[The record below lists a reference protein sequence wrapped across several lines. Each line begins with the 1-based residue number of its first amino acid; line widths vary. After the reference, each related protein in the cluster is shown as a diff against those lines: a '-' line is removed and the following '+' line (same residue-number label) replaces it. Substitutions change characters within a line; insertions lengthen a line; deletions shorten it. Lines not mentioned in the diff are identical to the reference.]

1 MLGDH
6 PCNHK
11 RGEGG
16 QKTQNLDYVIHGW
29 SLANLCV
36 LCFTKLYWAVFIEP
50 FFVWERYTF
59 WCILT
64 SKLSFKIHY
73 KTSLSTHMSL
83 GCLDK
88 KGLVTVIFK
97 IIFDCKL
104 DSKRFFSHLSISII
118 MDFTFHFLIGFYLY
132 FLFFY
137 CISFYSFL

>member
-1 MLGDH
+1 MKIRFISRMLGDH

-11 RGEGG
+11 RGDGG

-97 IIFDCKL
+97 MIFDCKL
-104 DSKRFFSHLSISII
+104 DRSLSNDFLAICQFPLSLWTFLSI
-118 MDFTFHFLIGFYLY
+118 F
-132 FLFFY
+132 
-137 CISFYSFL
+137 